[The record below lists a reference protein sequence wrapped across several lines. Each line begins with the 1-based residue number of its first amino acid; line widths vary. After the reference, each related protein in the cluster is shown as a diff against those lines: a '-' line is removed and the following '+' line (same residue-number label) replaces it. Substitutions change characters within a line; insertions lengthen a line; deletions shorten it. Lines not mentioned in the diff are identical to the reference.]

1 MAENPYAPP
10 AKDDAPGAP
19 PDEGGITFNDYDLE
33 RVSKATS
40 WMRRVAS
47 IQFGMGVM
55 IVVLAAL
62 IAALAGSHMAGP
74 EMLIV
79 LGIMGVYALILLLGG
94 AWLKKSC
101 VAFYDGIMQNA
112 ESGLALGFRKLRLY
126 FILYGVFNLV
136 GLAGTVLKLL
146 GGAR

>member
-10 AKDDAPGAP
+10 AKDAAPGAP

-47 IQFGMGVM
+47 IQFGMGVL
-55 IVVLAAL
+55 VFVLAGL
-62 IAALAGSHMAGP
+62 IAALAGSKVAEP
-74 EMLIV
+74 ALLVV
-79 LGIMGVYALILLLGG
+79 LGTMAVYALILVLGG

-112 ESGLALGFRKLRLY
+112 ETGLALGFRKLRLY
-126 FILYGVFNLV
+126 FILYGVFNLI
-136 GLAGTVLKLL
+136 GLAGTVLKLV
-146 GGAR
+146 GR